1 MLIRDSDWKT
11 IHEQFSEDQ
20 KAALRASVQGQA
32 ICPKGFIIDETKLD
46 VVLEFKITQAM
57 AVVDHM
63 NAIYLQSPRADRKR

>member
-1 MLIRDSDWKT
+1 MLIRDSDWEA
-11 IHEQFSEDQ
+11 IREQFSEDQ

-57 AVVDHM
+57 A
-63 NAIYLQSPRADRKR
+63 PRANRKR